1 MKWVLRFFGLLD
13 IVGFIYSLDFALL
26 QISSLIGNQPQ
37 TGSEFFTKIIFVLL
51 WMSMVVSSILLFI
64 PKKSGIIIY
73 YFQILPRL
81 LFLILSFGF
90 ISYLSYFLKWNNPE
104 KILMP
109 IIIFFEMLRV
119 YYSYRIQK
127 EIF

>member
-13 IVGFIYSLDFALL
+13 LVGFIYSFNFALL
-26 QISSLIGNQPQ
+26 QISALIGDQPQ
-37 TGSEFFTKIIFVLL
+37 TGSEFFTKIVFVLL
-51 WMSMVVSSILLFI
+51 WLSMLASAIFLFI

-90 ISYLSYFLKWNNPE
+90 ISYLSISK
-104 KILMP
+104 KIM
-109 IIIFFEMLRV
+109 IGI
-119 YYSYRIQK
+119 RILSGLFHFK
-127 EIF
+127 K

>member
-13 IVGFIYSLDFALL
+13 LVGFIYSFDFALL
-26 QISSLIGNQPQ
+26 QISALIGDQPQ
-37 TGSEFFTKIIFVLL
+37 TGGEFFTKIVFILL
-51 WMSMVVSSILLFI
+51 WLSMLVSAAFLFV
-64 PKKSGIIIY
+64 PKKAGIIIY

-109 IIIFFEMLRV
+109 IIIFFEMLRA
-119 YYSYRIQK
+119 YYSYKIQK